1 MRVYGAVKAS
11 EDAPLLQKQKQTKF
25 ATASKIALVTVGLA
39 GGVIAI
45 ASSSSSFRSFGLGL
59 SSSSLAEK
67 CADLNSIPQCPSAKL
82 GATEAEKIL
91 DSVQCKTSK
100 ASVKMYATGPCA
112 AWPEDDAYENT
123 SKVGRKEMTP
133 KKTSS
138 TSGSDSGDVNDKTV
152 VLDTKKYIENFQDN
166 IDEAVKNA
174 QDTTGNIT
182 DGIKKEWDEIT
193 GEEGE
198 EDSTTSSEESEGD
211 EEDSMP
217 SPEESEGDEE
227 DSTPSP
233 EESEGTMEG
242 DEEDS
247 TPSSEESEGT
257 MEGDEEDSTPS
268 PEESE
273 GSPESVKQAEEESAS
288 AEKEAQEEVA
298 KAAEHVERKLKKMA
312 EKIDDAQTKID
323 ESMTDIEKAQDEID
337 DALDLDDVEEES
349 SGSSD
354 EEKPKPGD
362 EQPPPEEESTKTSN
376 KDESSGSS
384 DQEQSPSEEDDTSSY
399 GTKA

>member
-217 SPEESEGDEE
+217 SPEESEGTMEGDEE

-233 EESEGTMEG
+233 EES
-242 DEEDS
+242 
-247 TPSSEESEGT
+247 
-257 MEGDEEDSTPS
+257 EGDEEDSTPS

>member
-217 SPEESEGDEE
+217 SS
-227 DSTPSP
+227 

>member
-211 EEDSMP
+211 KEDSMP
-217 SPEESEGDEE
+217 SS
-227 DSTPSP
+227 

-247 TPSSEESEGT
+247 TPSPEES
-257 MEGDEEDSTPS
+257 EGDEEDSTPS

>member
-233 EESEGTMEG
+233 EESEG
-242 DEEDS
+242 
-247 TPSSEESEGT
+247 
-257 MEGDEEDSTPS
+257 DEEDSTPS

>member
-217 SPEESEGDEE
+217 SPEESEG
-227 DSTPSP
+227 
-233 EESEGTMEG
+233 TMEG

>member
-174 QDTTGNIT
+174 QDTTVNIT
-182 DGIKKEWDEIT
+182 DGIKKTWDEIT
-193 GEEGE
+193 GEEDEEDSTSSSEESEGGEEDSTTSSDESEGGEEDSTTSSEESEGGE

-211 EEDSMP
+211 EEDS
-217 SPEESEGDEE
+217 S
-227 DSTPSP
+227 
-233 EESEGTMEG
+233 
-242 DEEDS
+242 
-247 TPSSEESEGT
+247 
-257 MEGDEEDSTPS
+257 
-268 PEESE
+268 
-273 GSPESVKQAEEESAS
+273 
-288 AEKEAQEEVA
+288 
-298 KAAEHVERKLKKMA
+298 
-312 EKIDDAQTKID
+312 
-323 ESMTDIEKAQDEID
+323 
-337 DALDLDDVEEES
+337 
-349 SGSSD
+349 
-354 EEKPKPGD
+354 
-362 EQPPPEEESTKTSN
+362 
-376 KDESSGSS
+376 
-384 DQEQSPSEEDDTSSY
+384 
-399 GTKA
+399 

>member
-233 EESEGTMEG
+233 EESEG
-242 DEEDS
+242 
-247 TPSSEESEGT
+247 
-257 MEGDEEDSTPS
+257 
-268 PEESE
+268 
-273 GSPESVKQAEEESAS
+273 SPESVKQAEEESAR

-298 KAAEHVERKLKKMA
+298 KAAEHVERELKKMA

-384 DQEQSPSEEDDTSSY
+384 DQEQSPSEEEDTSSN